1 MAAGAKE
8 RTSVNC
14 SVNFSLFEGLNM
26 KPGYSLAR
34 RHLQIF
40 LLSGLLYSVLARAKH
55 KAT

>member
-1 MAAGAKE
+1 MGEKG

-14 SVNFSLFEGLNM
+14 SVNFSLFEGLNK
-26 KPGYSLAR
+26 KPAYSLAR

-40 LLSGLLYSVLARAKH
+40 FIVRFTLLSAGH